1 MFNKFKW
8 ETTLKQHSR
17 SRRAGRKR
25 ELMQDLGGGKKRRKY
40 IRKGDV
46 RASVAQV

>member
-17 SRRAGRKR
+17 SGRAGRKR
-25 ELMQDLGGGKKRRKY
+25 ELVQGLGGGKKRRTGCLADEEIYQK
-40 IRKGDV
+40 R
-46 RASVAQV
+46 